1 MFRGFAVGDGT
12 STKKEKRKKSKE
24 SQKPIDKRQKIG
36 YNNSCEFMQPATRRV
51 YGDVLKLAEE
61 APLLRV

>member
-1 MFRGFAVGDGT
+1 MRIPQ
-12 STKKEKRKKSKE
+12 KS
-24 SQKPIDKRQKIG
+24 IDKRQKIG
-36 YNNSCEFMQPATRRV
+36 YNTFCEFMQPATRRV